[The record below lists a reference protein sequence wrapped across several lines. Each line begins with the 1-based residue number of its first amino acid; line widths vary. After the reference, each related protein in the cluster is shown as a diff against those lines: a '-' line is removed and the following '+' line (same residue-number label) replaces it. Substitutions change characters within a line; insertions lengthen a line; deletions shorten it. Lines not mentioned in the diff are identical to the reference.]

1 MQKTTTLII
10 MLLMAASLC
19 LGANYSPDKTGT
31 FRLSPRNKKEV
42 RIVANRG
49 YSASFPEN
57 TLLSIQKAVET
68 GCDMVMLDVRSTR
81 DNVPVLLK
89 DADLDRTTN
98 TMGDIKSMTYQDLT
112 AYRAG
117 YTDIFNDAYAD
128 EVIPSL
134 EETLQRFG
142 RVRYML
148 NIYSIH
154 DLPLVRDVMVKC
166 RYQEKNVT
174 VTMNNLEDIS
184 SAKGARFRGVTLLRS
199 PLEAYFSSD
208 NKELWLQNA
217 KKSGAD
223 GFAVS
228 YADMFGV
235 LTPNQRGVF
244 MVQCSKNKLPVYV
257 IGPATTREIQEAMEY
272 QLRGLIGKKGYI
284 GKFTGVITSD
294 PGRAMMIAGRL
305 RASKLQ

>member
-1 MQKTTTLII
+1 MRKI
-10 MLLMAASLC
+10 LLSFLLALLTASLC
-19 LGANYSPDKTGT
+19 PGADYSPDKTGS
-31 FRLSPRNKKEV
+31 FSMSPRNKKEV

-49 YSASFPEN
+49 YSSSFPEN
-57 TLLSIQKAVET
+57 TLISIQKAVET
-68 GCDMVMLDVRSTR
+68 GCDMVMLDVRSTK
-81 DNVPVLLK
+81 DNVPVILK

-98 TMGDIKSMTYQDLT
+98 TVGDIKSKTYQDLT
-112 AYRAG
+112 ACRAG
-117 YTDIFNDAYAD
+117 YTDVFRDAFAD

-134 EETLQRFG
+134 EETLLRFG
-142 RVRYML
+142 KTRFML

-154 DLPLVRDVMVKC
+154 DLPLVRDTLSKC

-174 VTMNNLEDIS
+174 LTMNSLEDIS
-184 SAKGARFRGVTLLRS
+184 SAKGARFRGAVLMRS
-199 PLEAYFSSD
+199 PLEAYFASE

-217 KKSGAD
+217 KKAGAD

-228 YADMFGV
+228 YADMFGI
-235 LTPNQRGVF
+235 LNANQRGVF
-244 MVQCSKNKLPVYV
+244 MVQCSKNKLPVYI
-257 IGPATTREIQEAMEY
+257 IGPASAREIQEAMEY
-272 QLRGLIGKKGYI
+272 QLKGLIGKKRYT